1 MKVKRHIPH
10 FNGNVTRK
18 SCCAEPRS
26 FKQNCQ
32 MKVNLQYIIIQS
44 TEFFFMILQSTTNY
58 TSEKLHV
65 LMQSNVIIEFSITNT
80 K

>member
-44 TEFFFMILQSTTNY
+44 TKNY